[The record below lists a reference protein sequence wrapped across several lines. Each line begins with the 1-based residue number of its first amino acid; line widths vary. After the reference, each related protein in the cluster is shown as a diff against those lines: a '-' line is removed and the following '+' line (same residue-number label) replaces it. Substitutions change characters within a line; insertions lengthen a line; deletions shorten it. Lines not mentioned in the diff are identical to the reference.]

1 MQIKLNN
8 VNEQLTP
15 IIGTLLITG
24 EECLPKIRI
33 LNFVK
38 TGFVTRDAES
48 DFRARARAC
57 SSRSIMAELGERV
70 HVV

>member
-24 EECLPKIRI
+24 EEYLPKIRI

-48 DFRARARAC
+48 DFRARARVLLARLWL
-57 SSRSIMAELGERV
+57 SWERECT
-70 HVV
+70 